1 MRKLALAAA
10 LATTA
15 LATPAMAR
23 DDSWYIGVDAGVLL
37 VEDQNMTFSAV
48 PPGGRAGPSIDY
60 HKGYDVDANIG
71 YDFGGFRLEAE
82 AAYKRAKID
91 LDAMGPVGQ
100 RFGGA
105 TSALSFMLNGL
116 LDFGPDDGL
125 QGFVGGGVGVSRAKV
140 ASDIVNDSDTGFA
153 WQALAGVRYPVT
165 NNVDVSL
172 KYRFF
177 NQDDIELIPAY
188 QSVYGQAGSTASTKL
203 RTHSLLLGLTYNF
216 GAPVE
221 AAPPPPP
228 PVADCSPG
236 PYIVFFEW
244 DKSDVTPDAATI
256 LDNAVSAYSNC
267 GSAQVMLAGYADKS
281 GSASYN
287 VGLSQRRADA
297 VKAYMASKGIPDG
310 VMTTQAFGETN
321 PRVETADGVR
331 ELQNRRVEITYGP
344 GSGM

>member
-10 LATTA
+10 LATTV

-23 DDSWYIGVDAGVLL
+23 DNSWYIGVDAGVLL

-91 LDAMGPVGQ
+91 IDKMGPAGV

-125 QGFVGGGVGVSRAKV
+125 QGFVGGGVGVSRGKV

-177 NQDDIELIPAY
+177 NQDDIKLIPAY
-188 QSVYGQAGSTASTKL
+188 QSVYGQAGSTADTKL

-216 GAPVE
+216 GAPAE
-221 AAPPPPP
+221 AAPPPVSYTHLTLPTI
-228 PVADCSPG
+228 CS
-236 PYIVFFEW
+236 V
-244 DKSDVTPDAATI
+244 
-256 LDNAVSAYSNC
+256 
-267 GSAQVMLAGYADKS
+267 
-281 GSASYN
+281 
-287 VGLSQRRADA
+287 
-297 VKAYMASKGIPDG
+297 
-310 VMTTQAFGETN
+310 
-321 PRVETADGVR
+321 
-331 ELQNRRVEITYGP
+331 
-344 GSGM
+344 

>member
-37 VEDQNMTFSAV
+37 VEDQTMTFSAV
-48 PPGGRAGPSIDY
+48 PAGGRAAPSLDY

-91 LDAMGPVGQ
+91 LDKTG
-100 RFGGA
+100 FGGA
-105 TSALSFMLNGL
+105 ASALSFMLNGL

-125 QGFVGGGVGVSRAKV
+125 QGFVGGGVGVSRGKI

-188 QSVYGQAGSTASTKL
+188 TSAFGVAGSTASTKL

-216 GAPVE
+216 GSPVE

-228 PVADCSPG
+228 PP
-236 PYIVFFEW
+236 
-244 DKSDVTPDAATI
+244 
-256 LDNAVSAYSNC
+256 
-267 GSAQVMLAGYADKS
+267 
-281 GSASYN
+281 
-287 VGLSQRRADA
+287 
-297 VKAYMASKGIPDG
+297 
-310 VMTTQAFGETN
+310 
-321 PRVETADGVR
+321 
-331 ELQNRRVEITYGP
+331 
-344 GSGM
+344 

>member
-15 LATPAMAR
+15 LATPALAR
-23 DDSWYIGVDAGVLL
+23 DDSWYIGIDSGVMI
-37 VEDQNMTFSAV
+37 VEDQDITFS
-48 PPGGRAGPSIDY
+48 PGFDDTGALVSSSTGTADY
-60 HKGYDVDANIG
+60 HKGWDGDAVIG

-82 AAYKRAKID
+82 AAYKRAKVD
-91 LDAMGPVGQ
+91 LDKTGI
-100 RFGGA
+100 GGSA
-105 TSALSFMLNGL
+105 SALSFMLNGL
-116 LDFGPDDGL
+116 LDFGADDGL
-125 QGFVGGGVGVSRAKV
+125 QGFVGGGVGVSRAKLANDV
-140 ASDIVNDSDTGFA
+140 VNDSDTGFA
-153 WQALAGVRYPVT
+153 WQAIAGVRYPLT

-177 NQDDIELIPAY
+177 NQDNIDLIPAY
-188 QSVYGQAGSTASTKL
+188 TTFAGPAGADVQSKL
-203 RTHSLLLGLTYNF
+203 RTHSLLLGLAYNF
-216 GAPVE
+216 GEP

-228 PVADCSPG
+228 VAECSPG

-267 GSAQVMLAGYADKS
+267 GSAQVMLAGYADRS

-310 VMTTQAFGETN
+310 VMTTQAFGESN

-344 GSGM
+344 GSGQ